1 LKGDASAL
9 ALSET
14 LKGLMAERE
23 EANHNMDEK
32 RRREKEAT
40 CASFMD
46 PTKRALEIQAV
57 EAKA

>member
-1 LKGDASAL
+1 
-9 ALSET
+9 
-14 LKGLMAERE
+14 MAERE